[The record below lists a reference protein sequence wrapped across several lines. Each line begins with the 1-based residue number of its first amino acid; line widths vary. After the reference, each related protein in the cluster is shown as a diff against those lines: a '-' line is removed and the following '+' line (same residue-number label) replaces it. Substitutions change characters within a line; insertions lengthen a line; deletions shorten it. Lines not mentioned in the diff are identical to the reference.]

1 MSGINAVS
9 FSRRRIMK
17 AALGGLAAASLAR
30 PAVASNYPERP
41 ITLIVPFGPGGGV
54 DNIGRHFAQALD
66 RALGQS
72 VIIENRSG
80 AGSLVGIKAAMRAP
94 ADGYTL
100 LLADAAL
107 VINAL
112 LADPAPYD
120 FRNDLAPVSMVSRAP
135 YILVKSQAL
144 KADTVQD
151 IVTEAKT
158 KEKGLTFASAG
169 VGTAA
174 HMTGELFRLKTQA
187 PLMHV
192 PYRSGSPAM
201 ADLVAGQVDLV
212 FTTIAS
218 ARPYLEQGRAVGVA
232 TTGKER
238 SEEFPDLPTLD
249 EIFGEFEVY
258 FWTSLFVPG
267 GTPQPIVE
275 ALEAAA
281 REALGKPEI
290 QTAFK
295 EGGNAAMP
303 LPAKETAAFIEG
315 EAAMWEDVIRKSGVK
330 I

>member
-1 MSGINAVS
+1 MPGSSTVCC
-9 FSRRRIMK
+9 SRRRIMK
-17 AALGGLAAASLAR
+17 MALGGLVATSTAR
-30 PAVASNYPERP
+30 PAAAADYPERP

-54 DNIGRHFAQALD
+54 DTIARHFAQALD
-66 RALGQS
+66 RVLGQS
-72 VIIENRSG
+72 IVIENRSG

-100 LLADAAL
+100 LLADPAL

-120 FRNDLAPVSMVSRAP
+120 FRTGLSPVSMVSRAP

-144 KADTVQD
+144 EADNVQD
-151 IVTEAKT
+151 IVALAKAR
-158 KEKGLTFASAG
+158 EEGLSFASAG

-192 PYRSGSPAM
+192 PYRGGSPAM
-201 ADLVAGQVDLV
+201 ADLVAGQVDLA

-218 ARPYLEQGRAVGVA
+218 AKPYLEQGRAVGVA
-232 TTGKER
+232 TTGKQR
-238 SEEFPDLPTLD
+238 SEEYPDLPTLN

-258 FWTSLFVPG
+258 FWTSLFAPG
-267 GTPQPIVE
+267 GTPASVIAV
-275 ALEAAA
+275 LEAAA
-281 REALGKPEI
+281 REALDKPEI
-290 QTAFK
+290 QTAFR
-295 EGGNAAMP
+295 EGGNEAVP
-303 LPAKETAAFIEG
+303 LPAKETSAFIEG
-315 EAAMWEDVIRKSGVK
+315 EAVMWDDVIRKSGVK